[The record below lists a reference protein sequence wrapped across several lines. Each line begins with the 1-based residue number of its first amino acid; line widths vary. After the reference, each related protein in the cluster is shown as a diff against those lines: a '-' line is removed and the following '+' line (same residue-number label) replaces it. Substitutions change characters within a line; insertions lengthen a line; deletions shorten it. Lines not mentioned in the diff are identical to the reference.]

1 MKKDEPVCPV
11 CGADASCCSYGSEKN
26 VAAVGKLRSILKNRA
41 VRIGVALV
49 CGVVLC
55 VSTAAITAAVCSD
68 AALKAKAASAVEQ
81 RDVSMRSE
89 LQASVVALRTRAGWE
104 FVSPDRHWRV
114 RNGNDGRWVVEEA
127 NRDDA
132 SGSRLMEGEGVL
144 LSAAV
149 AGDAFFFSLCE
160 GSHGSTLR
168 CQTLGGAFREFSH
181 VRDVISLAAT
191 EEGIATLNSSGDVG
205 VFNPSTGFWHG
216 IQPSGK
222 G

>member
-1 MKKDEPVCPV
+1 MKRGVPVCPV
-11 CGADASCCSYGSEKN
+11 CGADTSCRSQGSR
-26 VAAVGKLRSILKNRA
+26 AAAAPVSKLHLILMSRPMRVGIALA
-41 VRIGVALV
+41 CGVA
-49 CGVVLC
+49 LC
-55 VSTAAITAAVCSD
+55 VSTAAVTAAVCSD

-89 LQASVVALRTRAGWE
+89 LQASVVALHARAGWE

-144 LSAAV
+144 LSATV

-168 CQTLGGAFREFSH
+168 CQTLGGAFREFPH

-191 EEGIATLNSSGDVG
+191 EEGIITLNSSGDVG